1 MALPLAWVKLLL
13 IPLGVMAFLIF
24 LLILGALALA
34 IALGLLSLLSW
45 LIRIPTRHRAKRIS
59 AHTPAR
65 RVADALGGPLSSQSH
80 PRSVD
85 MARTVTHSKE
95 DA

>member
-13 IPLGVMAFLIF
+13 IPFGVIAFLIF

-34 IALGLLSLLSW
+34 IALGLLPLLSW
-45 LIRIPTRHRAKRIS
+45 LIRIP
-59 AHTPAR
+59 AR
-65 RVADALGGPLSSQSH
+65 RIAAPLSSQPH